1 MYGDCMDPKKSFVED
16 YKGVFILKGLIQR
29 QNNDKFIYR
38 LINIL
43 LELTKIE
50 EKDSNL
56 TEMREIMLKQII
68 DSDIHIILL
77 KFYADLSVTED
88 TKSLLNVLL
97 LTLKNIYGLFNNID
111 DLQKVNFSLKLL
123 KISEVRKDKIK
134 SSKIEDELKKEELEL
149 LEDFLKFLKENS
161 VKK

>member
-123 KISEVRKDKIK
+123 KISEVRKNKIK

-149 LEDFLKFLKENS
+149 LEDFLMFLKENS